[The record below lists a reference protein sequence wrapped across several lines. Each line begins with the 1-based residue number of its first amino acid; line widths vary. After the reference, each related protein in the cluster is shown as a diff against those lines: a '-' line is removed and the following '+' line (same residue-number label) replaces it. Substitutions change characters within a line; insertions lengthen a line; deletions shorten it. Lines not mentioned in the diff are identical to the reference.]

1 MVFVCEQPMG
11 FLVNN
16 KVWIKKNFWVPAEV
30 LFLLNRLSHL
40 FTAYTQTFT
49 NPKPRHTQALTNL
62 SSLLCLLITTPN
74 KKV

>member
-1 MVFVCEQPMG
+1 MVFVCEQPGG

-16 KVWIKKNFWVPAEV
+16 RVWVKKNFWVLTWV
-30 LFLLNRLSHL
+30 LFLLNRLGYL
-40 FTAYTQTFT
+40 FTAYTQTF
-49 NPKPRHTQALTNL
+49 PGLKPRHAHVLTDL